1 MLHGKDGKTPMK
13 VMFNYLEIETC
24 NLCNRKCP
32 WCLFGQLTNFRGNEL
47 QFLDTFY
54 ILKILDELKQNIFKG
69 VISFYSMNEPLLDW
83 RIRDGS
89 LFQLCRNILG
99 DTNVKMRIN
108 TNGILLNN
116 SNAKKMFEAGLDNMY
131 ISCYDEE
138 ILVKAKSLQKKYAS
152 IVVLD
157 FTDEKA
163 NILKFNRAGS
173 IKSYSGFVTE
183 NKKSCTLPLF
193 SSVIGFDG
201 EVRLCCNDAIGQI
214 KLGNVKKENLYD
226 ILNGKEMKKLRNKI
240 LINREEVYPC
250 NICNFEESLF
260 ME

>member
-1 MLHGKDGKTPMK
+1 MLRGKDRKTSMK

-24 NLCNRKCP
+24 NLCNRKFP
-32 WCLFGQLTNFRGNEL
+32 WCLFGQLPNFRGDEL

-54 ILKILDELKQNIFKG
+54 IKKTLNELKQNQFKG
-69 VISFYSMNEPLLDW
+69 VISLYSMNEPLLDE
-83 RIRDGS
+83 RIREGS
-89 LFQLCRNILG
+89 LFRLCRNILG
-99 DTNVKMRIN
+99 DANVKIKIN

-116 SNAKKMFEAGLDNMY
+116 NTAKMFEAGLDNMY
-131 ISCYDEE
+131 ISCYDEDML
-138 ILVKAKSLQKKYAS
+138 IKAKSLQKNYSS

-157 FTDEKA
+157 FTNEKA

-183 NKKSCTLPLF
+183 NKKSCTLPIF

-214 KLGNVKKENLYD
+214 KLGNIKKENLYD

-240 LINREEVYPC
+240 LINKAEVFPC
-250 NICNFEESLF
+250 NKCNFEESLF